1 MTQYIVDRIEGNY
14 AVCETEEGKMLPVE
28 LAILPQGIEEGDV
41 LSKEANGQFFI
52 DREETQRRRD
62 RMRNLS
68 KSLFKKRERD

>member
-1 MTQYIVDRIEGNY
+1 MAQYIVDRIEGIY

-28 LAILPQGIEEGDV
+28 LDMLPKGIKEGDV

-62 RMRNLS
+62 RIRRLS
-68 KSLFKKRERD
+68 NSLFKNPKKD